1 MIRIR
6 GYFIRSII
14 FLAVVILFAATEAPA
29 AWLDGVMSSTYTTN
43 CVSMI
48 QGAPYMET
56 LTMEYVGYGG
66 NLTLPPKVGDV
77 YYGRIVWG
85 TTGNPCAGPYVHP
98 EVALPQYTEFAIDA
112 THPIECWT
120 ELTGVAGTYHQMT
133 DGSCPTQPGVGLY
146 GSEFYSFDTRAAGT
160 WGGGP
165 WPTAQGRMY
174 YIYFPL
180 KSSKPLAGIA
190 GTGTLLVG
198 AIQAIDGNNPWDGP
212 QLGWNGLTAPSSGPY
227 QWVTVLDSVVSMTS
241 LTAISVTTTSA
252 HVQGTLN
259 HNGVNGSV
267 FIDIAYNT
275 AAFYAN
281 NVGPFAAAAAAAAP
295 VSADFTSLV
304 PGTVYKWRVRFVRAD
319 GVVTTSAD
327 QTFTTAGSSAP
338 IPVRGNLSASVNP
351 SWRLDFTT
359 ADMGAH
365 YTLSAVILE
374 PGYFFK
380 SWTIDGV
387 PNISTSNPY
396 VLTMDTN
403 HNVAALLGYYDANLS
418 LTAAADPASIAP
430 TGQVTYTL
438 TVTNNGKTSLA
449 PNADPTAP
457 NVVVTDVL
465 PPGMAYV
472 SSSATGTSCTQSGSS
487 VTCNLGTIAN
497 GATSTATIVAKPS
510 TGLVA
515 TTVTNKAT
523 VSSPAYD
530 SILSNNTATVDTA
543 ITAYGVS
550 QVTSAATAGTAVKGT
565 ANVPMLQLVSMSTG
579 TDSLKIEKI
588 TVQASGT
595 GNDTA
600 DITSVK
606 LYLDVNG
613 DGVVNSGDTVLAS
626 GAFASDNGTLD
637 LTLSTALTVTSGTV
651 SRLLI
656 TYDFNATLAALPFA
670 AFSLFFIGMI
680 AAPRARRWLL
690 LLALSAAF
698 LGFNACGG
706 GGGGGGGT
714 GTAENPTPTTSPS
727 EASTY
732 QVSVTDV
739 TAKGANT
746 GQAITLPG
754 LPIAGTTVTVN
765 K

>member
-6 GYFIRSII
+6 DYFIRSII
-14 FLAVVILFAATEAPA
+14 SLAAVILCAATEAPA

-48 QGAPYMET
+48 QGAPYIET
-56 LTMEYVGYGG
+56 LTMEYVSYGG
-66 NLTLPPKVGDV
+66 DLALPPKVGDV

-120 ELTGVAGTYHQMT
+120 ETIGVAGSYHQMT
-133 DGSCPTQPGVGLY
+133 DGSCPTQPGMGLY
-146 GSEFYSFDTRAAGT
+146 GNGFYSFDTNAVGT

-198 AIQAIDGNNPWDGP
+198 AIQALDGNNPWDGP
-212 QLGWNGLTAPSSGPY
+212 QIGWNGLNAPSSGPY
-227 QWVTVLDSVVSMTS
+227 QWVTVLDHVVSMTS
-241 LTAISVTTTSA
+241 LTATSITTTSA

-259 HNGVNGSV
+259 HNGANGSV

-281 NVGPFAAAAAAAAP
+281 SVGPFAAPSTVSAP
-295 VSADFTSLV
+295 VSADFTGLV
-304 PGTVYKWRVRFVRAD
+304 AGTVYKWRVRFVRAD

-327 QTFTTAGSSAP
+327 QTFTTTGASAP

-351 SWRLDFTT
+351 LWRLDFTT

-365 YTLSAVILE
+365 YTLTAVVLE
-374 PGYFFK
+374 PGYYFK
-380 SWTIDGV
+380 SWTIDNV
-387 PNISTSNPY
+387 PNASIANPH
-396 VLTMDTN
+396 VVTMDTN
-403 HNVAALLGYYDANLS
+403 HHVEAVLGFYDANLS
-418 LTAAADPASIAP
+418 LTAASGPASIAP

-438 TVTNNGKTSLA
+438 TVKNNGKTSLA
-449 PNADPTAP
+449 ANADPTAP

-465 PPGMAYV
+465 PPGMSYV

-487 VTCNLGTIAN
+487 VTCNLGTLAN

-510 TGLVA
+510 AGLVA

-523 VSSPAYD
+523 VSSLAYD

-550 QVTSAATAGTAVKGT
+550 QVTSAATASTAVKGT

-579 TDSLKIEKI
+579 TDSMKIETV

-595 GNDTA
+595 GNDTV

-613 DGVVNSGDTVLAS
+613 DGVVDSGDTVLAS
-626 GAFASDNGTLD
+626 GAFASDNGTLE

-656 TYDFNATLAALPFA
+656 TYDFNTTLAALPA
-670 AFSLFFIGMI
+670 AAISLAFIGMI

-690 LLALSAAF
+690 PVGVCVMLAW
-698 LGFNACGG
+698 FNACGSGG
-706 GGGGGGGT
+706 GGGGGAPAGG
-714 GTAENPTPTTSPS
+714 GDTTTTTQPG
-727 EASTY
+727 ASTY
-732 QVSVTDV
+732 QMTVTGV
-739 TAKGANT
+739 TAKGSVS
-746 GQAITLPG
+746 GQAITVPG
-754 LPIAGTTVTVN
+754 LPIAGTMMTVD